1 MGICTS
7 DGASPV
13 DIAKKNAADFHSR
26 AIDSDLNEGN
36 AKAIQTIKLLLLG
49 AGESGK
55 STLFKALIHIYGEG
69 HSLEERQVLI
79 PTVRS
84 STITAMRVLLENSN
98 QFGPVQTSE
107 GKEAKKVFDKTD
119 PFRDP
124 LDEDMSAEIVKAI
137 RDLWMD
143 EGIKT
148 TYDKRANFQLVDS
161 AKYFFERLDKISA
174 ETYVPDMEDVLQLR
188 VRTTGITE
196 NVFHVDGNEFRMVD
210 VGGQRNE
217 RRKWIHCFENITA
230 IIFVAALSEYDQ
242 MLFEDEDKNRIEEAI
257 ELFEEICNSE
267 WFVDTSMLLFLN
279 KRDLFRLK
287 IDKVPLTV
295 CPLFEEYKGSGYDEG
310 VEYIKENFLERN
322 ANPDDKE
329 IYVHVTCATDTG
341 NVEAVFDGVKDIII
355 KGSLR
360 DAGLV

>member
-7 DGASPV
+7 DGASPE
-13 DIAKKNAADFHSR
+13 DIAKKNDADARSR
-26 AIDSDLNEGN
+26 GLDNDLVDAN

-69 HSLEERQVLI
+69 HSIEERQVLV

-84 STITAMRVLLENSN
+84 STITAMRVLLENVGQLSALE
-98 QFGPVQTSE
+98 TDE
-107 GKEAKKVFDKTD
+107 GKAGQALFDKTD
-119 PFRDP
+119 P
-124 LDEDMSAEIVKAI
+124 LDEEMTPEIVTAI
-137 RDLWMD
+137 RDLWND
-143 EGIKT
+143 QGIKT

-161 AKYFFERLDKISA
+161 AKYFFERLDKISQA
-174 ETYVPDMEDVLQLR
+174 NYLPDMEDVLQLR

-230 IIFVAALSEYDQ
+230 IIFVAAISEYDQ
-242 MLFEDEDKNRIEEAI
+242 VLFEDEDKNRIEEAI

-279 KRDLFRLK
+279 KRDLFQLK
-287 IDKVPLTV
+287 IDEVPLTV
-295 CPLFEEYKGSGYDEG
+295 CPLFADYTGSGYDEG
-310 VEYIKENFLERN
+310 VEYIRGKFLEKN
-322 ANPDDKE
+322 ANPEDKE

-360 DAGLV
+360 DAGLC